1 MPPTN
6 IFTINQPMNNNTPI
20 SVTYS
25 DERLRTLV
33 EENITM
39 QMHEFTFKD
48 LCSYVLYWAK
58 EEGKTANF
66 GLYESNQLDAAD
78 CERLNQI
85 LKKVVSEGRIAVAA
99 EDNSVFVKIK
109 E

>member
-1 MPPTN
+1 MNTN
-6 IFTINQPMNNNTPI
+6 TTPI

-33 EENITM
+33 EEFITM
-39 QMHEFTFKD
+39 QKHEFSFKD

-58 EEGKTANF
+58 EEGKAANN
-66 GLYESNQLDAAD
+66 GLYESNELDAVD
-78 CERLNQI
+78 SDRLARI
-85 LKKVVSEGRIAVAA
+85 LEKIVKEGRIVAT
-99 EDNSVFVKIK
+99 EDNTRFLKTK

>member
-1 MPPTN
+1 
-6 IFTINQPMNNNTPI
+6 MNDNTSI

-33 EENITM
+33 EEFITM
-39 QMHEFTFKD
+39 QKHEFTFKD

-58 EEGKTANF
+58 EEGKTANN
-66 GLYESNQLDAAD
+66 GLYESNELDAAD
-78 CERLNQI
+78 GKRLNQV
-85 LKKVVSEGRIAVAA
+85 LKKIVGEGRI
-99 EDNSVFVKIK
+99 SVLSENDARYMKTN

>member
-1 MPPTN
+1 
-6 IFTINQPMNNNTPI
+6 MNPI

-25 DERLRTLV
+25 DGKLRVLV
-33 EENITM
+33 EEYITM
-39 QMHEFTFKD
+39 QKHKFTFND

-58 EEGKTANF
+58 EEGRTTNK

-78 CERLNQI
+78 YERISVI
-85 LKKVVSEGRIAVAA
+85 LRKTINEGRIKCESDTFV
-99 EDNSVFVKIK
+99 DDTQFVKMR

>member
-1 MPPTN
+1 M
-6 IFTINQPMNNNTPI
+6 TPI

-33 EENITM
+33 EEYITM
-39 QMHEFTFKD
+39 QKHEFTFKD

-58 EEGKTANF
+58 EEGKTATE

-78 CERLNQI
+78 GKRLSLVLEKI
-85 LKKVVSEGRIAVAA
+85 VGEGRIAATD
-99 EDNSVFVKIK
+99 DNTRFLKTK